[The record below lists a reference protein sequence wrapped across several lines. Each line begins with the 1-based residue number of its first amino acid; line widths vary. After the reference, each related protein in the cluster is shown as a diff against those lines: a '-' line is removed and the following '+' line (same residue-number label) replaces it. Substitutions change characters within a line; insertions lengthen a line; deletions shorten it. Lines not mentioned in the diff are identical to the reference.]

1 MPETNCTLSQSV
13 ASCAKGQLEVNSRS
27 IRGQFEVNSRSIRGQ
42 LEVNQKALGGR
53 SESPRGHQRSFA
65 LICAHARSCALIRGH
80 QQLSVKVNQ
89 ERSHLGRPE
98 VRSIKRDRT
107 WVKVNQERSHLGRPE
122 AELAG
127 RCDGRKR
134 RRRRERV
141 EEVRVPVAKGK
152 GLLSTQSIPSRADET
167 FLDR

>member
-42 LEVNQKALGGR
+42 FEVNQKALGGR

-89 ERSHLGRPE
+89 GQ
-98 VRSIKRDRT
+98 I
-107 WVKVNQERSHLGRPE
+107 KVNQERSHLGRPE

>member
-13 ASCAKGQLEVNSRS
+13 ASCAKGQL
-27 IRGQFEVNSRSIRGQ
+27 EVNSRSIRGQ

-98 VRSIKRDRT
+98 
-107 WVKVNQERSHLGRPE
+107 

-141 EEVRVPVAKGK
+141 EKVRVPVAKGK

>member
-13 ASCAKGQLEVNSRS
+13 ASCAK
-27 IRGQFEVNSRSIRGQ
+27 GQ

-80 QQLSVKVNQ
+80 QQLS
-89 ERSHLGRPE
+89 
-98 VRSIKRDRT
+98 
-107 WVKVNQERSHLGRPE
+107 VKVNQERSHLGRPE